1 MTGSCRNSDVTVTN
15 SGCIRCCRVGA
26 CSQIKMLADN
36 PDQWA
41 LLLGAAFPNSSNFF
55 LVSTGHAA
63 LCLLLLRSWV
73 VLLLSLAH

>member
-1 MTGSCRNSDVTVTN
+1 
-15 SGCIRCCRVGA
+15 
-26 CSQIKMLADN
+26 MLADN